1 MIDIHNHVIYK
12 FDDGPKSLKESLKM
26 LQIAEGQGISDV
38 FATSHFKEII
48 RPEEESDYFE
58 KLKILQQEAAD
69 NNISVNIHSG
79 GELFYSLFMNKVV
92 KQHKVATL
100 AGLGQY
106 ILMEFSLFIMPSG
119 VEDVLFKLTM
129 DGFIPIIAHPER
141 YPSIRKNP
149 YKALDYLRFGAIYQ
163 MNAGSILGSFG
174 KDIQKVSMWML
185 ENKLV
190 HFISSDAHTIKNR
203 TFRMQE
209 AAAALKP
216 HLDENYIADLVENNA
231 RKILNSEKIE
241 KVKIPDLSREGI
253 LQKLKKKFFTFEKK
267 PRTDPKI

>member
-26 LQIAEGQGISDV
+26 LQIAEDQGITDV
-38 FATSHFKEII
+38 FATSHFNEII
-48 RPEEESDYFE
+48 PPEVESDYFE
-58 KLKILQQEAAD
+58 KLKILHQEASD
-69 NNISVNIHSG
+69 NNIKVNVHSG
-79 GELFYSLFMNKVV
+79 GELFYSLFMNKIV

-129 DGFIPIIAHPER
+129 DGIIPIIAHPER
-141 YPSIRKNP
+141 YPSIREDP
-149 YKALDYLRFGAIYQ
+149 YKALDYLRRGAIYQ
-163 MNAGSILGSFG
+163 VNAGSILGSFG
-174 KDIQKVSMWML
+174 KEIQKLSMWML
-185 ENKLV
+185 ENRLV

-203 TFRMQE
+203 TFRLRD
-209 AAAALKP
+209 ATAALKA
-216 HLDENYIADLVENNA
+216 HLDDDYILDLVENNA

-241 KVKIPDLSREGI
+241 KVKIPDLQAQESFFLR
-253 LQKLKKKFFTFEKK
+253 LKRKFKFSGKNNL
-267 PRTDPKI
+267 D

>member
-1 MIDIHNHVIYK
+1 
-12 FDDGPKSLKESLKM
+12 
-26 LQIAEGQGISDV
+26 
-38 FATSHFKEII
+38 
-48 RPEEESDYFE
+48 
-58 KLKILQQEAAD
+58 
-69 NNISVNIHSG
+69 
-79 GELFYSLFMNKVV
+79 
-92 KQHKVATL
+92 
-100 AGLGQY
+100 
-106 ILMEFSLFIMPSG
+106 MEFSLFIMPSG

-129 DGFIPIIAHPER
+129 DGIIPIIAHPER

-149 YKALDYLRFGAIYQ
+149 YKALDYLRYGAIYQ
-163 MNAGSILGSFG
+163 MNAGSLLGSFG
-174 KDIQKVSMWML
+174 KEIQKVSMWML

-241 KVKIPDLSREGI
+241 KVKIPELPAEEGFFE
-253 LQKLKKKFFTFEKK
+253 KLKKKFTFPKK
-267 PRTDPKI
+267 SKLD